1 MRRLLAILVISAA
14 ALAGVL
20 SAAASAERPAKVRVG
35 DLALTFNGGFRPK
48 ALPKRQM
55 APIGLNVSGKIRT
68 LDGSHPPAL
77 REFVLETDRNG
88 GIDVKG
94 YPTCRSGQLQSRD
107 TNAAQKACG
116 EAIIG
121 RGKTKV
127 EVAFPEQKPIPV
139 SSKLLV
145 FNGGVAGGT
154 TTLFIHAYFNAPI
167 TGAIVTTVKIKK
179 IHAGRYGIRSIAT
192 IPKIAGGAGSVT
204 DFSLGIR
211 KVFRRHGDKVSVLS
225 ARCTDGKLQARGEA
239 RFVDGTRA
247 KAEVVRSCRPR

>member
-1 MRRLLAILVISAA
+1 MRRLLAVTAITAA
-14 ALAGVL
+14 VAIGAIASV
-20 SAAASAERPAKVRVG
+20 ASAEKPAKVRVG
-35 DLALTFNGGFRPK
+35 NLALTFNGGFRPK
-48 ALPKRQM
+48 ALPKREM

-77 REFVLETDRNG
+77 REFVLETDKNG
-88 GIDVKG
+88 TIDVKG

-107 TNAAQKACG
+107 TSAAQKACG

-121 RGKTKV
+121 KGKTKV
-127 EVAFPEQKPIPV
+127 EVAFPEQTPIPV

-145 FNGGVAGGT
+145 VNGGVAGGT
-154 TTLFIHAYFNAPI
+154 TTLYIHAYFNAPI

-179 IHAGRYGIRSIAT
+179 IHAGRFGVRSVAR

-204 DFSLGIR
+204 DFALRIR
-211 KVFRRHGDKVSVLS
+211 KVSRRHGNKVSVLS
-225 ARCTDGKLQARGEA
+225 ARCADGKLQARGEA
-239 RFVDGTRA
+239 RFIGGTRA